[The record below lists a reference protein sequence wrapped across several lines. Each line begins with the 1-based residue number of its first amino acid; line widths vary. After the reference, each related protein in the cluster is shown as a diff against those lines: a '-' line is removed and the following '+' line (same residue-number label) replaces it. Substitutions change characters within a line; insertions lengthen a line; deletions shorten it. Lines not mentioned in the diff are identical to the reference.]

1 MGIIQ
6 EVQANREAIAVR
18 RETKTGMM
26 MIMISKISMK
36 GVMTIMMK
44 MTTTWKTKIQEEE
57 VHPGEAVR
65 Q

>member
-1 MGIIQ
+1 VETTQ

-18 RETKTGMM
+18 REMKTGMM
-26 MIMISKISMK
+26 MITISKISMRE
-36 GVMTIMMK
+36 VMTIMMK

-57 VHPGEAVR
+57 VHQGEDVR